1 MIKLGDKIRL
11 GIMYG
16 FMALVAYVWIE
27 AILLIQMAYSEQ
39 TVKYNGRIQIR
50 QINSANITISQNTNR
65 EKTTTKRDNHN
76 EVGNNNGNN
85 SDSKDCCFILMDLRS
100 NLNLKGILIQ
110 RLTPEEIILRYL
122 FIKV

>member
-39 TVKYNGRIQIR
+39 LPPLGFDFKFLN
-50 QINSANITISQNTNR
+50 NTDGDD
-65 EKTTTKRDNHN
+65 ET
-76 EVGNNNGNN
+76 EVPDDIDGLQ
-85 SDSKDCCFILMDLRS
+85 D
-100 NLNLKGILIQ
+100 
-110 RLTPEEIILRYL
+110 EEEE
-122 FIKV
+122 